1 MAKRAIPAVSTA
13 EPRTGTTLPYEPSW
27 LDRLMGAVESL
38 PMPFWLTY
46 LLLGLAECLALQLV
60 LWLGEP
66 ATRFVWR
73 SETALFPL
81 WTWGVLALITHL
93 NHEAIKALRNFRPL
107 LPDED
112 VDMQL
117 LKYEITTMPARTVL
131 LGAPLWLAVFALI
144 AMTNATIQ
152 EHRANPI
159 VFPVSLIAGAAA
171 FLIGSGIYVHSVHQL
186 RMVNRLYHRMRK
198 INMFHLF
205 PVYSFSGL
213 TAQTAVGYITLILV
227 TQLLYPH
234 GWGDLD
240 ILVLNLGQILLAVAV
255 FILPLSHA
263 HTRLVNG
270 KQRLQAEAAQ
280 RMETALQRLH
290 AAVDEENVAAL
301 DGLNKIV
308 AAVSNERDMLAKI
321 PTWPWQPGTLR
332 TVASV
337 MLVPVLL
344 FLIQAILRRWL
355 GL

>member
-1 MAKRAIPAVSTA
+1 VEELPA
-13 EPRTGTTLPYEPSW
+13 
-27 LDRLMGAVESL
+27 
-38 PMPFWLTY
+38 PFWVTY
-46 LLLGLAECLALQLV
+46 LLLGLGEYLALQLI
-60 LWLGEP
+60 LWLAEP
-66 ATRFVWR
+66 ATRFAWR
-73 SETALFPL
+73 LELALFPL
-81 WTWGVLALITHL
+81 WTWGVLALMTHL
-93 NHEAIKALRNFRPL
+93 NHEAIKALHNFRPL

-112 VDMQL
+112 VDMNL
-117 LKYEITTMPARTVL
+117 LKYEITTMPARMVL
-131 LGAPLWLAVFALI
+131 LSAPVWLAVFTLI
-144 AMTNATIQ
+144 ALTNATLQ

-159 VFPVSLIAGAAA
+159 FFLVLMLTGAAA
-171 FLIGSGIYVHSVHQL
+171 FLIGSGIYLHSVHQL

-213 TAQTAVGYITLILV
+213 TAQTAIGYVTLILV

-240 ILVLNLGQILLAVAV
+240 LFALNIGQILLAVAV

-270 KQRLQAEAAQ
+270 KQRLQAEAAG

-308 AAVSNERDMLAKI
+308 SAVSNERELLAKI

-337 MLVPVLL
+337 LLVPVLL